1 MSPRPEAE
9 PRPAVAPT
17 ILVVDDED
25 ETRAV
30 VRETL
35 EEAGYIVLEAREGS
49 EALMVADWHD
59 GPIHLVVTDVVMP
72 YVDGGEFGQRLR
84 PLRAETKVL
93 YVSGYA
99 KDPLP
104 EGVAFL
110 PKPFTPDELV
120 AKVRELLNADQPR

>member
-1 MSPRPEAE
+1 MSNQ
-9 PRPAVAPT
+9 PAPAPWT
-17 ILVVDDED
+17 VLVVDDDD
-25 ETRAV
+25 EARAV
-30 VRETL
+30 MRDAL
-35 EEAGYIVLEAREGS
+35 EEAGYHVLEAREGS

-72 YVDGGEFGQRLR
+72 HVDGGEFGQRLR

-110 PKPFTPDELV
+110 PKPFTPDVLV
-120 AKVRELLNADQPR
+120 AKVREVLDADPPR